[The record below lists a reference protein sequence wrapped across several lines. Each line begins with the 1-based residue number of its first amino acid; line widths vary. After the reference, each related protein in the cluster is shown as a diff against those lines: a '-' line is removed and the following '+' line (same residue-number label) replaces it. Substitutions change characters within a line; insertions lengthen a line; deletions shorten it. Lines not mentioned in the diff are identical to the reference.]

1 MVGKYYVVVW
11 TKRSQQHMRQI
22 FDYICKDSYL
32 EAGKVL
38 EEIIIAA
45 NKAISNP
52 EFYPRY
58 KYKIDN
64 DGSYRAFEKFSYRIS
79 YRFTEKTIRIL
90 RVRHTGREPKD
101 Y

>member
-38 EEIIIAA
+38 EEIIIEATR
-45 NKAISNP
+45 AILIP
-52 EFYPRY
+52 DFYPGNN
-58 KYKIDN
+58 YKIDN
-64 DGSYRAFEKFSYRIS
+64 EGSNLAF
-79 YRFTEKTIRIL
+79 
-90 RVRHTGREPKD
+90 
-101 Y
+101 